1 MSGPP
6 ARQVSLLEVS
16 GVAKHFGG
24 LTALAGVDITV
35 EAGEIVGLI
44 GPNGSGKTTLFHC
57 IAGALMP
64 DDGDIRLHGQS
75 LLGVGPHVVC
85 ARGVGRTFQL
95 VRVFPQLSALDNVL
109 AGQSHRAESVMGAFA
124 GASTSAVRRRALGL
138 LEFMGLA
145 DHASISASDGR
156 FDVLRGLSLRVARGE
171 LVAVL
176 GPNGAGKSTL
186 LKTVAG
192 FLRPRQGSIQLEG
205 EEIGGLRPPALLR
218 KGIAYVMQRS
228 SLFPKMTIQEN
239 LELGAYVRETT
250 DEVRTDIERVLA
262 LFPRLAERRRQR
274 AEGLSGGER
283 RMLEIG
289 RGLLLRPRLLLLDEP
304 TMGLAPLVMD
314 LIFDKILEVR
324 ATGTTVVM
332 VEQNARRALEV
343 SDRAYVLEQGQTR
356 VEGRG
361 EELLRSEA
369 VRRAYLGS
377 GTAGR

>member
-1 MSGPP
+1 VTS
-6 ARQVSLLEVS
+6 
-16 GVAKHFGG
+16 
-24 LTALAGVDITV
+24 
-35 EAGEIVGLI
+35 
-44 GPNGSGKTTLFHC
+44 
-57 IAGALMP
+57 
-64 DDGDIRLHGQS
+64 
-75 LLGVGPHVVC
+75 
-85 ARGVGRTFQL
+85 
-95 VRVFPQLSALDNVL
+95 VL
-109 AGQSHRAESVMGAFA
+109 AVDD
-124 GASTSAVRRRALGL
+124 V
-138 LEFMGLA
+138 
-145 DHASISASDGR
+145 HASYGR
-156 FDVLRGLSLRVARGE
+156 FDVLRGVSLRVEAGE

-186 LKTVAG
+186 LKTIAG
-192 FLRPRQGSIQLEG
+192 FLTPRQGSIRLGG
-205 EEIGGLRPPALLR
+205 EAIGGLRPPALLK

-228 SLFPKMTIQEN
+228 SLFPRMTIQEN

-250 DEVRTDIERVLA
+250 AEVRQDIERVLA
-262 LFPRLAERRRQR
+262 LFPRLAERRQQR

-289 RGLLLRPRLLLLDEP
+289 RALLLRPRLLLLDEP

-324 ATGTTVVM
+324 AAGTTVVM

-361 EELLRSEA
+361 EELLASEA

-377 GTAGR
+377 GAAGR

>member
-1 MSGPP
+1 MTS
-6 ARQVSLLEVS
+6 
-16 GVAKHFGG
+16 
-24 LTALAGVDITV
+24 
-35 EAGEIVGLI
+35 
-44 GPNGSGKTTLFHC
+44 
-57 IAGALMP
+57 
-64 DDGDIRLHGQS
+64 
-75 LLGVGPHVVC
+75 
-85 ARGVGRTFQL
+85 
-95 VRVFPQLSALDNVL
+95 VL
-109 AGQSHRAESVMGAFA
+109 AVDD
-124 GASTSAVRRRALGL
+124 V
-138 LEFMGLA
+138 
-145 DHASISASDGR
+145 HASYGR

-186 LKTVAG
+186 LKTIAG
-192 FLRPRQGSIQLEG
+192 FLKPRQGSIQLDG

-218 KGIAYVMQRS
+218 KGIAYVMQRT

-239 LELGAYVRETT
+239 LELGAYIRETT
-250 DEVRTDIERVLA
+250 DAVREDIERVLA
-262 LFPRLAERRRQR
+262 LFPRLAERRQQR

-324 ATGTTVVM
+324 AAGTTVVM

-361 EELLRSEA
+361 EDLLASEA

-377 GTAGR
+377 GVAGR

>member
-1 MSGPP
+1 M
-6 ARQVSLLEVS
+6 
-16 GVAKHFGG
+16 
-24 LTALAGVDITV
+24 
-35 EAGEIVGLI
+35 
-44 GPNGSGKTTLFHC
+44 TTLL
-57 IAGALMP
+57 AV
-64 DDGDIRLHGQS
+64 DD
-75 LLGVGPHVVC
+75 V
-85 ARGVGRTFQL
+85 
-95 VRVFPQLSALDNVL
+95 
-109 AGQSHRAESVMGAFA
+109 
-124 GASTSAVRRRALGL
+124 
-138 LEFMGLA
+138 
-145 DHASISASDGR
+145 HASYGR
-156 FDVLRGLSLRVARGE
+156 FDVLRGLSLRVEAGE

-192 FLRPRQGSIQLEG
+192 FLAPRQGSIRLEG

-239 LELGAYVRETT
+239 LEVGAYIREMR
-250 DEVRTDIERVLA
+250 DEVQTDIDRVLA

-289 RGLLLRPRLLLLDEP
+289 RALLLRPRLLLLDEP

-314 LIFDKILEVR
+314 VIFDTIQEVR
-324 ATGTTVVM
+324 AAGATVVM

-361 EELLRSEA
+361 EELLASDA

-377 GTAGR
+377 GAVEP

>member
-1 MSGPP
+1 VTP
-6 ARQVSLLEVS
+6 VLV
-16 GVAKHFGG
+16 
-24 LTALAGVDITV
+24 VDDV
-35 EAGEIVGLI
+35 
-44 GPNGSGKTTLFHC
+44 
-57 IAGALMP
+57 
-64 DDGDIRLHGQS
+64 
-75 LLGVGPHVVC
+75 
-85 ARGVGRTFQL
+85 
-95 VRVFPQLSALDNVL
+95 
-109 AGQSHRAESVMGAFA
+109 
-124 GASTSAVRRRALGL
+124 
-138 LEFMGLA
+138 
-145 DHASISASDGR
+145 HASYGR
-156 FDVLRGLSLRVARGE
+156 FDVLRGVSLRVASGE

-186 LKTVAG
+186 LKTIAG
-192 FLRPRQGSIQLEG
+192 FLTPRQGSIRLGG
-205 EEIGGLRPPALLR
+205 EAIGGLRPPALLK

-228 SLFPKMTIQEN
+228 SLFPRMTIQEN

-250 DEVRTDIERVLA
+250 AEVRQDIERVLA
-262 LFPRLAERRRQR
+262 LFPRLAERRQQR

-289 RGLLLRPRLLLLDEP
+289 RALLLRPRLLLLDEP

-324 ATGTTVVM
+324 AAGTTVVM

-361 EELLRSEA
+361 EELLASEA

-377 GTAGR
+377 GAAGR

>member
-1 MSGPP
+1 
-6 ARQVSLLEVS
+6 VTTVLL
-16 GVAKHFGG
+16 
-24 LTALAGVDITV
+24 VDDV
-35 EAGEIVGLI
+35 H
-44 GPNGSGKTTLFHC
+44 S
-57 IAGALMP
+57 
-64 DDGDIRLHGQS
+64 S
-75 LLGVGPHVVC
+75 Y
-85 ARGVGRTFQL
+85 
-95 VRVFPQLSALDNVL
+95 
-109 AGQSHRAESVMGAFA
+109 
-124 GASTSAVRRRALGL
+124 
-138 LEFMGLA
+138 
-145 DHASISASDGR
+145 GR
-156 FDVLRGLSLRVARGE
+156 FDVLRGLSLRVAAGE

-192 FLRPRQGSIQLEG
+192 FLTPRQGSIQLDG

-218 KGIAYVMQRS
+218 KGVAYVMQRS
-228 SLFPKMTIQEN
+228 SLFPRMTIQEN
-239 LELGAYVRETT
+239 LELGAYVRKTT
-250 DEVRTDIERVLA
+250 AEVRQDIERVLA
-262 LFPRLAERRRQR
+262 LFPRLAERRQQR

-324 ATGTTVVM
+324 AAGTTVVM

-361 EELLRSEA
+361 EDLLASEA

-377 GTAGR
+377 GVAGR

>member
-1 MSGPP
+1 VTS
-6 ARQVSLLEVS
+6 
-16 GVAKHFGG
+16 
-24 LTALAGVDITV
+24 
-35 EAGEIVGLI
+35 
-44 GPNGSGKTTLFHC
+44 
-57 IAGALMP
+57 
-64 DDGDIRLHGQS
+64 
-75 LLGVGPHVVC
+75 
-85 ARGVGRTFQL
+85 
-95 VRVFPQLSALDNVL
+95 VL
-109 AGQSHRAESVMGAFA
+109 AVDD
-124 GASTSAVRRRALGL
+124 V
-138 LEFMGLA
+138 
-145 DHASISASDGR
+145 HASYGR

-192 FLRPRQGSIQLEG
+192 FLKPRQGSIQLEG

-250 DEVRTDIERVLA
+250 VEVRTDIERVLA
-262 LFPRLAERRRQR
+262 MFPRLAERRRQL

-289 RGLLLRPRLLLLDEP
+289 RALLLRPKLLLLDEP

-314 LIFDKILEVR
+314 LIFDTIMEVR
-324 ATGTTVVM
+324 AAGTTVVM

-361 EELLRSEA
+361 EELLASDA

-377 GTAGR
+377 GAGR